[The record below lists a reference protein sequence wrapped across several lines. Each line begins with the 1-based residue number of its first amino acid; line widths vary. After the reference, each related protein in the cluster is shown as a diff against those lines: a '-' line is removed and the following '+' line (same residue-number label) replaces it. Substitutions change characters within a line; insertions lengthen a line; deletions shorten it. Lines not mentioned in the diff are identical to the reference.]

1 MPLYRFRMVGGA
13 EHRVEAHRLRMDEL
27 CVYAENCRMG
37 ASPPWVVVLRLPL
50 AEILDVHRRLELSGG
65 DHGWLDPPVES
76 PSGLKY
82 LPNVQTGTPRRTP
95 NNAR

>member
-1 MPLYRFRMVGGA
+1 MVGGA

-27 CVYAENCRMG
+27 RVYAESCRMG

-50 AEILDVHRRLELSGG
+50 AEILDVHRRLELSTGG
-65 DHGWLDPPVES
+65 HDWLIAPVES

-82 LPNVQTGTPRRTP
+82 LPSPRTGTVGRTP
-95 NNAR
+95 DDAR